1 MKTIKHPE
9 CDLHLAE
16 KNRAH
21 MMAKD
26 AWLEVKPFLT
36 GTHFGVDQATVQIT
50 IFATMVNSLPCGPGA
65 LVLDIGAG
73 CCWLSDWLQKLRF
86 RTCSLDL
93 AEDLLRIG
101 QKRLRP
107 ASFLCAADIAVLPF
121 SDQTADAVVC
131 YSALHHVPN
140 WPAVLRE
147 IYRVLRP
154 GGALVLHEPGRGHH
168 RQPDS
173 ITQVERF
180 GVLEQEL
187 PARML
192 ARACRQAGFSR
203 SIIRP
208 VAMITGGRSRV
219 LPATPLRRHS
229 IGLFFKKRLSRFV
242 ATIVERSYN
251 LITPFHVVV
260 ALKEPAYSDSR
271 RPDTFRAH
279 FREVE
284 GPRSLTVGRPGRIRI
299 QILNNGLTRWLA
311 RPNGSLPGQVRL
323 GISIVTATGRI
334 TDLDFFRLEL
344 PHDVAPGSEVVVQ
357 GDIPAFH
364 EPGVVHLR
372 LDLVAEWITWFVE
385 HGSAPYYY
393 DLEIKSEL

>member
-1 MKTIKHPE
+1 MKTIKHSE
-9 CDLHLAE
+9 SDSHLAE

-21 MMAKD
+21 MMAND

-36 GTHFGVDQATVQIT
+36 GTHFGVDQATVQIAT
-50 IFATMVNSLPCGPGA
+50 FTTMVNSLPCGPGA

-86 RTCSLDL
+86 QTCSLDL
-93 AEDLLRIG
+93 AEELLRIG
-101 QKRLRP
+101 RKRLRS
-107 ASFLCAADIAVLPF
+107 ASFLCAADMAVLPF

-154 GGALVLHEPGRGHH
+154 GGVLVLNEPGRGHH
-168 RQPDS
+168 RKPDS

-208 VAMITGGRSRV
+208 VPMTIGGRSRV

-229 IGLFFKKRLSRFV
+229 IGLFFKKRLFRFV

-251 LITPFHVVV
+251 LITPLHVVI
-260 ALKEPAYSDSR
+260 ALKGLACPDSR
-271 RPDTFRAH
+271 RPDMLRAN

-284 GPRSLTVGRPGRIRI
+284 GPRRLTVGRPGRLRTR
-299 QILNNGLTRWLA
+299 ILNNGLTRWLVA
-311 RPNGSLPGQVRL
+311 PDSSLPGQVRL

-334 TDLDFFRLEL
+334 TDLDFLRLEL

-364 EPGVVHLR
+364 EQGVVHLR
-372 LDLVAEWITWFVE
+372 LDMVAERIAWFVE
-385 HGSAPYYY
+385 HGSEPYYY
-393 DLEIKSEL
+393 DLEVKSEP

>member
-1 MKTIKHPE
+1 M
-9 CDLHLAE
+9 
-16 KNRAH
+16 
-21 MMAKD
+21 
-26 AWLEVKPFLT
+26 
-36 GTHFGVDQATVQIT
+36 
-50 IFATMVNSLPCGPGA
+50 
-65 LVLDIGAG
+65 LDIGAG
-73 CCWLSDWLQKLRF
+73 CCWLSDWLQKLQF

-93 AEDLLRIG
+93 AEELLRIG

-107 ASFLCAADIAVLPF
+107 ASLLCAADMAVLPF
-121 SDQTADAVVC
+121 PDETADAVVC

-154 GGALVLHEPGRGHH
+154 GGTLVLNEPGRGHH
-168 RQPDS
+168 RQPGS

-180 GVLEQEL
+180 DVVEQEL

-208 VAMITGGRSRV
+208 VAMITGGRSR
-219 LPATPLRRHS
+219 LLAAIPLKRHS
-229 IGLFFKKRLSRFV
+229 IGLFFKKQLSRFV
-242 ATIVERSYN
+242 ATILERAYN

-260 ALKEPAYSDSR
+260 ALKGLASPDSR
-271 RPDTFRAH
+271 RPDTLRAH
-279 FREVE
+279 FREVQ
-284 GPRSLTVGRPGRIRI
+284 GPRSLVVGRPGRIRVR
-299 QILNNGLTRWLA
+299 ILNNGITRWLA
-311 RPNGSLPGQVRL
+311 RLDNSLPGKVRL
-323 GISIVTATGRI
+323 GISIVTASGRI
-334 TDLDFFRLEL
+334 TDLDFLRLEL

-385 HGSAPYYY
+385 HGSVPYYY
-393 DLEIKSEL
+393 DIEVKSES